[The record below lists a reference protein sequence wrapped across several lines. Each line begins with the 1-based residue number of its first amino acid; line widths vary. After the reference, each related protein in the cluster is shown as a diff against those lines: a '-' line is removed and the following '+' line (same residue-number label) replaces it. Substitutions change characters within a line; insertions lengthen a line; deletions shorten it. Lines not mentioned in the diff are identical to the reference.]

1 MYKQYCK
8 DESKFFYIRNSKF
21 VLLFKHEDKMLISE
35 LIPSIKLLNL
45 VKELKLEYTEK
56 VIDDEQED

>member
-1 MYKQYCK
+1 VYKQYCK
-8 DESKFFYIRNSKF
+8 DESKSFYIRNSKF
-21 VLLFKHEDKMLISE
+21 VLLFKHEDTKLVSE

>member
-1 MYKQYCK
+1 
-8 DESKFFYIRNSKF
+8 
-21 VLLFKHEDKMLISE
+21 MLISE